1 MILDVSRHKFSEG
14 FVTLLLFAIV
24 GSLVAGLSFGDA
36 PQIVGGAHA
45 PLQPLI
51 RSFQVHHPLL
61 APILFGALYI
71 YAVLRVSRVTVRVDL
86 YTLGTMAGVA
96 LSGVVIFG
104 TVLGADYAMLIVAA
118 VIVAEAFGRL
128 FYCFG
133 HNVRSHYL
141 YSAMLAFGVM
151 PLVDSAFIPFALVI
165 PLFTVAIRSTM
176 REALLVLLGLATP
189 TFIYCYV
196 VWLLNGD
203 FGLAFLS
210 IWDNF
215 EVSSFQALGIYFTM
229 PRLIYLGVLILS
241 YLATTM
247 VWFNVSLPLM
257 SGARYVWYT
266 LHVSM
271 LLLVVSLLFLPMAS
285 ASLVVAMSLVVAVML
300 PLLFLQ
306 VTTIQG
312 VLAYLLLVA
321 ATVVAVV

>member
-1 MILDVSRHKFSEG
+1 M
-14 FVTLLLFAIV
+14 
-24 GSLVAGLSFGDA
+24 
-36 PQIVGGAHA
+36 
-45 PLQPLI
+45 
-51 RSFQVHHPLL
+51 
-61 APILFGALYI
+61 
-71 YAVLRVSRVTVRVDL
+71 
-86 YTLGTMAGVA
+86 
-96 LSGVVIFG
+96 
-104 TVLGADYAMLIVAA
+104 
-118 VIVAEAFGRL
+118 
-128 FYCFG
+128 
-133 HNVRSHYL
+133 
-141 YSAMLAFGVM
+141 
-151 PLVDSAFIPFALVI
+151 
-165 PLFTVAIRSTM
+165 
-176 REALLVLLGLATP
+176 
-189 TFIYCYV
+189 
-196 VWLLNGD
+196 WLLNGD

-247 VWFNVSLPLM
+247 IWFNVSLPLM